1 MCDLYFISIE
11 SSFSVYFLL
20 LPNIIIHAAAVV
32 IKIERGYTYCFISLL
47 FCEIIY
53 FKYFSH
59 ISKLKFSSI
68 ILTPPY
74 CNTE

>member
-1 MCDLYFISIE
+1 MLCDLYFISIE
-11 SSFSVYFLL
+11 SSFSIYFLL
-20 LPNIIIHAAAVV
+20 PPNIIIHAAAVV
-32 IKIERGYTYCFISLL
+32 IRIGGYTYCFISLL

-68 ILTPPY
+68 ILTPP
-74 CNTE
+74 